1 MIQVTNIQD
10 LKTAVNQNGEMVI
23 TMNNNDIVIMKMEEY
38 REKILKEDI
47 EKHLL
52 RAEDDIRNGRVRDAK
67 KFLKNGKRN
76 MEYSIKLAD
85 QFLEEF
91 EEICD
96 YISNKL
102 KNIDASNRLREKV
115 IDNVLLLENSP
126 KMYTKIEKT
135 DRTERQ
141 YRRMVIDNYVILY
154 TIEDI

>member
-1 MIQVTNIQD
+1 M
-10 LKTAVNQNGEMVI
+10 L
-23 TMNNNDIVIMKMEEY
+23 
-38 REKILKEDI
+38 EKS
-47 EKHLL
+47 
-52 RAEDDIRNGRVRDAK
+52 
-67 KFLKNGKRN
+67 LKNGKRN

-126 KMYTKIEKT
+126 QMYTKIEKI

-154 TIEDI
+154 TIEDIEKMVYVVHIYYSGRNYLDGGLL

>member
-1 MIQVTNIQD
+1 M
-10 LKTAVNQNGEMVI
+10 LE
-23 TMNNNDIVIMKMEEY
+23 
-38 REKILKEDI
+38 
-47 EKHLL
+47 
-52 RAEDDIRNGRVRDAK
+52 